1 MALIKQSE
9 FADLCGVKRQAVH
22 KWKQEGKL
30 VMTGALVDVDA
41 SLALLGRVRKGGSP
55 AKETLAAEKTIEIDL
70 KPGESLD
77 DAAARLV
84 GDIDVNTTSFDE
96 ARRIKEV
103 YLALLNRL
111 DYAKKSGA
119 VVELAMAENIL
130 FECARAQRDS
140 WLSWPSRI
148 SPLLAAELGIDEA
161 DRVTEFLTAHVH
173 KQVAKLGIPDAD
185 FINTTN

>member
-9 FADLCGVKRQAVH
+9 FAALCGVKRQAVH
-22 KWKQEGKL
+22 KWKQEEKL
-30 VMTGALVDVDA
+30 VMAGALVDVDA
-41 SLALLGRVRKGGSP
+41 SLAKLGRVRKGGSP
-55 AKETLAAEKTIEIDL
+55 VKETLAAEKIVDIDL

-77 DAAARLV
+77 DAAARLA
-84 GDIDVNTTSFDE
+84 GDIDVNATSFDE

-111 DYAKKSGA
+111 DYEKKSGA
-119 VVELAMAENIL
+119 LVELALAENVL
-130 FECARAQRDS
+130 FEAARAQRDS

-148 SPLLAAELGIDEA
+148 APLLAAELGIDEA

-185 FINTTN
+185 FINPNN